1 MVMLVDT
8 VKRRAVALDDAI
20 PTRSMG
26 EVLFED
32 VGELPPPIPDRVA
45 LLRVTP
51 INSHVVDVGIN
62 KGGGIYWVCEIE

>member
-20 PTRSMG
+20 PTRSME

-32 VGELPPPIPDRVA
+32 VCELPPPIPDRVA

>member
-1 MVMLVDT
+1 MLVDT

-20 PTRSMG
+20 PTRSME

-51 INSHVVDVGIN
+51 INSVVAGVGVN
-62 KGGGIYWVCEIE
+62 KGEEVYWVCET

>member
-20 PTRSMG
+20 PTRSME

-51 INSHVVDVGIN
+51 INSVVAGVGVN
-62 KGGGIYWVCEIE
+62 KGEEVYWVCET

>member
-1 MVMLVDT
+1 MLVDT
-8 VKRRAVALDDAI
+8 VKRRAIALDDAI
-20 PTRSMG
+20 PTRSME

-51 INSHVVDVGIN
+51 INSYVMEIGMN
-62 KGGGIYWVCEIE
+62 KGEGVYWVCET

>member
-1 MVMLVDT
+1 MVMLVYT
-8 VKRRAVALDDAI
+8 VKRRAIALDDAI
-20 PTRSMG
+20 PTRSME

-51 INSHVVDVGIN
+51 INSYVMEIGMN
-62 KGGGIYWVCEIE
+62 KGEGVYWVCET

>member
-20 PTRSMG
+20 PTRSME

-51 INSHVVDVGIN
+51 INSVVVGVGVN
-62 KGGGIYWVCEIE
+62 KGEEVYWVCET

>member
-1 MVMLVDT
+1 MLVYT
-8 VKRRAVALDDAI
+8 VKRRAIALDDAI
-20 PTRSMG
+20 PTRSME

-51 INSHVVDVGIN
+51 INSYVMEIGMN
-62 KGGGIYWVCEIE
+62 KGEGVYWVCET